1 MKIKNIA
8 VGSYIQSKKDSKQLI
23 AGHCYQVAEK
33 DVSDKTVRLFSV
45 DDSFDDSLW
54 FCVSDFRK
62 PRPQLKQLDHSVF
75 DGVFNWVKS
84 AAVNPNGS
92 AYLFSVGKDDFYN
105 ISEKHGFQITGRD
118 KCQCIGL
125 GYDTTNWQNSLIE
138 RHIAK
143 ELTGSELCRAMI
155 IGDRDWVLAYV
166 SNESD
171 ATALFHKNA
180 MVVTDFDLS
189 EDAFYCRGENFA
201 YAVPIN
207 NKGEPLT
214 ASEAGL

>member
-62 PRPQLKQLDHSVF
+62 PRPQLKQLDQSIF
-75 DGVFNWVKS
+75 DGLDEKWRF
-84 AAVNPNGS
+84 AAVDSDGAAFAFVSEPTRHGIFWGNSNQSQFTRRSGKG
-92 AYLFSVGKDDFYN
+92 AYDASD
-105 ISEKHGFQITGRD
+105 
-118 KCQCIGL
+118 
-125 GYDTTNWQNSLIE
+125 WQNSLIE
-138 RHIAK
+138 RDIAK

-180 MVVTDFDLS
+180 IVVTDFDLS